1 MKKAAIT
8 PDELLNQLP
17 ASTRE
22 DMQALD
28 RAIAE
33 VFGRKQRVVWKGKLW
48 GGTQQ
53 TIIGYGDFRYSRSDK
68 DQVEWFMV
76 GLAAQ
81 KNYISVYINAAEDGR
96 YVVKKYA
103 DRLGK
108 VKVGSSSV
116 SFKKLDDVN
125 LKELLRL
132 VTIAHSQLK
141 K

>member
-1 MKKAAIT
+1 MKKVATT
-8 PDELLNQLP
+8 PEEYLAQVL
-17 ASTRE
+17 ASSRE
-22 DMQALD
+22 DMREID
-28 RAIAE
+28 KAISNI
-33 VFGRKQRVVWKGKLW
+33 FGEKERVVWKGKLW

-68 DQVEWFMV
+68 EQVEWFMV